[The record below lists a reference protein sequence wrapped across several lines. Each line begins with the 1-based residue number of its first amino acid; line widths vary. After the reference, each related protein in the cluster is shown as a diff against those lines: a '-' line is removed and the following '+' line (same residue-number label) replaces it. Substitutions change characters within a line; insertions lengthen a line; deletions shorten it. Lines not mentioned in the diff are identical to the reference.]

1 MLMIAEQLS
10 PSPVSMRARRRIVR
24 RLMPYLFFI
33 YVIAYLDRVNVGFAA
48 LGMTG
53 DLGFAPHVVGTG
65 GGIFFLGY
73 FLLEIPG
80 TILVEKWSAR
90 GWIARVMI
98 SWGILAILTGFIRTP
113 SQFYWIRFLLGAAE
127 AGFFPGVIVYLTH
140 WFRYEDRAKAVAM
153 FMAAIPISQVIGAPA
168 SGALLKLNW
177 MGLAGWRWLF
187 ILEGAP
193 AVIFGVVTIFYLTDW
208 PHQAKWLADDERDWI
223 ISELE
228 IEKQQ
233 KQVHQHRVNHDIDD
247 ILMRWIARLVRDK
260 SGLKVIRAFLNILRS
275 LGQPAVLILALAYFF
290 IVTSNY
296 GLIFWLPTM
305 LKKLSGLT
313 NFQVGLVSALPYC
326 AGLAAMLIVGW
337 SSDRTRER
345 RWHTAGP
352 MMVACLGLFLAALA
366 QSSTPL
372 TVAVLCVAAM
382 GINSYL
388 PGFWALPTT
397 FLTGTAA
404 AASIGLINSIGNLGG
419 FAGPYI
425 VGRLVEATGSFFG
438 GVIYLSMS
446 ALTAALLILALRRV
460 SAKPKPS
467 KGAEPAGV

>member
-1 MLMIAEQLS
+1 M
-10 PSPVSMRARRRIVR
+10 R

-98 SWGILAILTGFIRTP
+98 TWGILAILTGFIHTTT
-113 SQFYWIRFLLGAAE
+113 QFYWIRFLLGAAE
-127 AGFFPGVIVYLTH
+127 AGFFPGIIVYLTH

-153 FMAAIPISQVIGAPA
+153 FMAAIPISQVVGAPV

-187 ILEGAP
+187 VLEGAP

-208 PHQAKWLADDERDWI
+208 PHQARWLADDERDWI

-233 KQVHQHRVNHDIDD
+233 KQAHQHR
-247 ILMRWIARLVRDK
+247 
-260 SGLKVIRAFLNILRS
+260 NILKS
-275 LGQPAVLILALAYFF
+275 LGQPAVLTLALAYFF

-313 NFQVGLVSALPYC
+313 NFQVGLISALPYC
-326 AGLAAMLIVGW
+326 AGLGAMLIVGW

-345 RWHTAGP
+345 RWHTALP
-352 MMVACLGLFLAALA
+352 MMIAALGLFLAALTQNSA
-366 QSSTPL
+366 PM

-388 PGFWALPTT
+388 PGFWALPTA

-446 ALTAALLILALRRV
+446 ALMAALLILALRRV

-467 KGAEPAGV
+467 KGAEPARP

>member
-1 MLMIAEQLS
+1 M
-10 PSPVSMRARRRIVR
+10 R

-98 SWGILAILTGFIRTP
+98 TWGILAILTGFIHTTTH
-113 SQFYWIRFLLGAAE
+113 FYWIRFLLGAAE
-127 AGFFPGVIVYLTH
+127 AGFFPGIIVYLTH

-153 FMAAIPISQVIGAPA
+153 FMAAIPISQVVGAPV

-208 PHQAKWLADDERDWI
+208 PHQARWLADDERDWI

-233 KQVHQHRVNHDIDD
+233 KQVHQHQ
-247 ILMRWIARLVRDK
+247 
-260 SGLKVIRAFLNILRS
+260 NILKS
-275 LGQPAVLILALAYFF
+275 LGQPAVLTLALAYFF

-313 NFQVGLVSALPYC
+313 NFQVGLISALPYC
-326 AGLAAMLIVGW
+326 AGLGAMLIVGW

-345 RWHTAGP
+345 RWHTALP
-352 MMVACLGLFLAALA
+352 MMIAALGLFLAALTQNSA
-366 QSSTPL
+366 PM

-388 PGFWALPTT
+388 PGFWALPTA

-446 ALTAALLILALRRV
+446 ALMAALLILALRRV
-460 SAKPKPS
+460 SANPKPS
-467 KGAEPAGV
+467 KGSEPARP

>member
-1 MLMIAEQLS
+1 MIVQQLS
-10 PSPVSMRARRRIVR
+10 PSPVAARARRRILR

-33 YVIAYLDRVNVGFAA
+33 YVIAYLDRVNVSFAA

-53 DLGFAPHVVGTG
+53 DLGFADHVLGLG
-65 GGIFFLGY
+65 AGIFFIGY

-98 SWGILAILTGFIRTP
+98 SWGILAILTGFIHTP
-113 SQFYWIRFLLGAAE
+113 KQFYWIRFLLGAAE

-140 WFRYEDRAKAVAM
+140 WFRSEDRAKAVAM
-153 FMAAIPISQVIGAPA
+153 FMAAIPISQVIGAPV
-168 SGALLKLNW
+168 SGALLRLNW

-208 PHQAKWLADDERDWI
+208 PHQARWLAADERDWI

-228 IEKQQ
+228 MEKQQ
-233 KQVHQHRVNHDIDD
+233 KQAHE
-247 ILMRWIARLVRDK
+247 AR
-260 SGLKVIRAFLNILRS
+260 NIMQSLR
-275 LGQPAVLILALAYFF
+275 QPAVLMLALAYFF

-305 LKKLSGLT
+305 LKRLSGLA
-313 NFQVGLVSALPYC
+313 NFQVALISALPYC
-326 AGLAAMLIVGW
+326 AGLWAMQIVGW

-345 RWHTAGP
+345 RWHTAVP
-352 MMVACLGLFLAALA
+352 MMVAALGLFLAALVQKSA
-366 QSSTPL
+366 PM
-372 TVAVLCVAAM
+372 TVAALCLAAI

-419 FAGPYI
+419 FAGPHI
-425 VGRLVEATGSFFG
+425 VGKLVEATGSFSA
-438 GVIYLSMS
+438 GVIYLSIS
-446 ALTAALLILALRRV
+446 ALAAALVIIALRPLRG
-460 SAKPKPS
+460 K
-467 KGAEPAGV
+467 EQRQT